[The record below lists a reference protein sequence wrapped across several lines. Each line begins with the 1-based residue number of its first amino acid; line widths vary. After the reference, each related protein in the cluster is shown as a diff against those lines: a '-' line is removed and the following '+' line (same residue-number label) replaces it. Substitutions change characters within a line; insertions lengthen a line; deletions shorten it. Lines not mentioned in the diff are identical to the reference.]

1 MKLPYNTDL
10 KVRSICK
17 IYSHATNKRFLEKAL
32 ELHRQ
37 DPSKTPSE
45 YLKMIMDR
53 AQQLTYQTSQDNYD
67 I

>member
-1 MKLPYNTDL
+1 MKLPYGVKFPIKPTN
-10 KVRSICK
+10 K

-32 ELHRQ
+32 ELHRK
-37 DPSKTPSE
+37 DSSKSPAE